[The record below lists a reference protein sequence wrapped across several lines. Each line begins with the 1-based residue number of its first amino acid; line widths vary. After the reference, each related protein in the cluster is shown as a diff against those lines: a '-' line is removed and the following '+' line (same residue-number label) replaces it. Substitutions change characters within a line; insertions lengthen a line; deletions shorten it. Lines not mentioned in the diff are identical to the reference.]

1 MRRCSVYHSVAVAYD
16 QLRLVSAKQ
25 KDVVPGKHSSHGSWW
40 IRVKFICNRSFWQGW
55 KEWSVV
61 RWAQELFRVHHLP
74 ATAWVVQLF
83 DLNLISSGWI
93 FYFGWSDGCM
103 RRCSVYHS
111 VAVAYDQLR
120 LVSAK
125 QKKDV
130 VPGKHSSHGS
140 WWMLC
145 FQIWRVGSTSFE
157 HEGGPK
163 LQRPKLVKTQE

>member
-1 MRRCSVYHSVAVAYD
+1 MVRVFRAAWFELDGALGSLAGLSCTLEAVLVQHLEAAFGEWTPSVTPVDGLLDGAGRPQVA
-16 QLRLVSAKQ
+16 QSTQTPPPSSSQFFTQMLLVVNLDK
-25 KDVVPGKHSSHGSWW
+25 VG
-40 IRVKFICNRSFWQGW
+40 
-55 KEWSVV
+55 
-61 RWAQELFRVHHLP
+61 
-74 ATAWVVQLF
+74 WVVQLF

-125 QKKDV
+125 QKDV

-140 WWMLC
+140 
-145 FQIWRVGSTSFE
+145 
-157 HEGGPK
+157 
-163 LQRPKLVKTQE
+163 